1 MYSNLLKET
10 LEYLEQVGVQ
20 EKDILYVA
28 ERDYQKNC
36 KFMSWEDFMKKAHD
50 KNYDN
55 GYGGAEVNTDLLIYT
70 KDYILYRHEYDGAEW
85 WQSVLTVEGMNKA
98 LEEKEPED
106 FYI

>member
-1 MYSNLLKET
+1 MYINLLKET
-10 LEYLEQVGVQ
+10 LEYLETLKIN

-28 ERDYQKNC
+28 ERNYQGIC

-55 GYGGAEVNTDLLIYT
+55 GYGGSEVNSDLLIYT

-85 WQSVLTVEGMNKA
+85 WEAVPSLEGMNKM
-98 LEEKEPED
+98 LEGKGPED
-106 FYI
+106 FWI